1 VRAVVQR
8 VARAA
13 VSVVEGD
20 VEGDKEREVGRI
32 DRGLT
37 VLIGVA
43 AQDGEAEAERLAQKI
58 TTLRIFPDEDG
69 KLNLDVGE
77 AGGAI
82 LAVSQFTLLADTR
95 KGRRPSF
102 IGAASPELG
111 EQLYE
116 SVVRRLRG
124 AGLTVHTG
132 RFRTHMHVEIL
143 NDGPVTIILD
153 TDDWAGSPRPSQAR
167 DE

>member
-1 VRAVVQR
+1 LRAVVQR
-8 VARAA
+8 VARSA
-13 VSVVEGD
+13 VSVVEDG
-20 VEGDKEREVGRI
+20 EEREVGRI

-43 AQDGEAEAERLAQKI
+43 AGDGDAEVERLAQKI
-58 TTLRIFPDEDG
+58 ATLRIFPDGDG
-69 KLNLDVGE
+69 KLNLDVSE

-102 IGAASPELG
+102 VGAASPELG
-111 EQLYE
+111 ERLYE
-116 SVVRRLRG
+116 SVVSRLRG
-124 AGLTVHTG
+124 AGLSVQTG
-132 RFRTHMHVEIL
+132 RFRTHMHVAIL

-153 TDDWAGSPRPSQAR
+153 TDDWGGSSRPDQTR
-167 DE
+167 DA